1 MSKLLE
7 ELRAIPAFND
17 FEKAV
22 KEKLTR
28 DNFYVEHFMPE
39 TGKSYEVECNED
51 GQYVQEYYTTAD
63 EAEEHGIDSLLN
75 DNTDYFNDFVCG
87 ELNYEIVELARVLIN
102 EIRG

>member
-7 ELRAIPAFND
+7 ELRALPAFND

-28 DNFYVEHFMPE
+28 DNFYVEHFMPD
-39 TGKSYEVECNED
+39 TGKCYEVEDDEN
-51 GQYVQEYYTTAD
+51 GRFLQEYYVSED
-63 EAEEHGIDSLLN
+63 EAEEHGIDSLLS
-75 DNTDYFNDFVCG
+75 DNSDYFNDFICG
-87 ELNYEIVELARVLIN
+87 ELNNEIVELARVLIN